1 MTSAFWRLAASVNL
15 IILAAALVGCESE
28 AKPITAESSKLRPAG
43 AEDSP
48 AAGTDAEPPIATT
61 GVPAGDLTRSPS
73 ASEPSAQSSTTRAPS
88 SATSGSSA
96 AGEGGITVPGGNI
109 LELSAYIDRLAKL
122 EPQGATQRE
131 QLADLVRI
139 QQARLEACKRLLDL
153 KPKGAMKENAVQ
165 AMFEIYTMFGQIGV
179 PGAREDMQ
187 KFATS
192 LTADSDPEMAKLGRY
207 ILFNAAVARAAGN
220 PNGDGKEISA
230 QVRDL
235 LDAEKGTVG
244 IDTLQIASQ
253 GADLLL
259 QADLKDEAVGTFEAI
274 AAAAEASSN
283 KDAVAAAGK
292 FRDRARFVES
302 DMIRLM
308 QNLMAGEPDA
318 EAKMLASV
326 EKLLTQVKPSR
337 ETYAGLNQVAQILEM
352 TGYPAAALK
361 CHELV
366 AASFKD
372 TEDKELADAV
382 TNSLAG
388 ARKRLDIMGKP
399 FMVEGQTLDGKPF
412 DWSAYAGKVVLVD
425 FWATWCG
432 PCLEELPN
440 IQRNYEDFHDQGFE
454 VVGVN
459 LDTDVEKV
467 KQFFDIQALPW
478 QTVTSQVVLSGTA
491 GEDWSKLP
499 MADKYGVEAIPFIVI
514 VGKDGN
520 VDSLHVRGPKLRA
533 KLTQLLGDPAGEKPA
548 SATPATEKPA
558 GETPVEKPPAEVPA
572 SDPPATKAAPEP
584 EESSFIN
591 PALRLLPL
599 AALLAVADEEPAK
612 EETPAAEDP
621 AINPYA
627 AKPGLNTEQLI
638 AYIQKMLDKPK
649 TIQGR
654 PGFTEAVCDACDRVI
669 AADPPAK
676 ETEFLVA
683 AESKFEVLH
692 KKACSGDAEADKRL
706 MEFVATM
713 KADSRPRIARQVE
726 FFERERRVLDGASS
740 PPEKIAELLK
750 ELEEYYA
757 KEKLEAKH
765 LRMASSTVA
774 LINKLEDGDARE
786 KHFAAFGG
794 AFAKSSDKELA
805 RYGKKLARTP
815 GISESELVGKPLEL
829 AGTTAG
835 GEDFSWQSYRGKVVL
850 VDFWATW
857 CGPCLREMPHVKTL
871 REELGDKGFEVVGV
885 SVDQDEEALA
895 TFLQENDLPWT
906 TLAGQDAQQLAEKY
920 GVRGI
925 PTMMLVDKEG
935 KVVAVSHN
943 VASLAPLAEK
953 LLGK

>member
-1 MTSAFWRLAASVNL
+1 MTNAFWRPAACVNL
-15 IILAAALVGCESE
+15 MLLAAALAGCESD
-28 AKPITAESSKLRPAG
+28 AKPITAETSKFRPAG

-48 AAGTDAEPPIATT
+48 TTGIGDEPPIAST
-61 GVPAGDLTRSPS
+61 GAADLDLRRSSP
-73 ASEPSAQSSTTRAPS
+73 ASEPSSAQGSTARAPS
-88 SATSGSSA
+88 SAPSRAPA
-96 AGEGGITVPGGNI
+96 AGEGEITVPGQNI
-109 LELSAYIDRLAKL
+109 LELTAYIDRLAQL
-122 EPQGATQRE
+122 EPKGATREE

-139 QQARLEACKRLLDL
+139 QQARLEACKRILDL
-153 KPKGAMKENAVQ
+153 KPKGATKENAVQ
-165 AMFEIYTMFGQIGV
+165 AMFEIYTVFGQLGV
-179 PGAREDMQ
+179 PGAREEMQ
-187 KFATS
+187 KFATT
-192 LTADSDPEMAKLGRY
+192 LTADPDPEMAKLGRY

-253 GADLLL
+253 AADLLI
-259 QADLKDEAVGTFEAI
+259 QAELNDEAVGAFEAI

-302 DMIRLM
+302 DMYRLL

-318 EAKMLASV
+318 EAKLLASV

-337 ETYAGLNQVAQILEM
+337 ETYSGLHQIAQILEV
-352 TGYPAAALK
+352 TGNTAAALE

-372 TEDKELADAV
+372 VEDKELADAV
-382 TNSLAG
+382 TRGVAG
-388 ARKRLDIMGKP
+388 ARKRLDIVGKP
-399 FMVEGQTLDGKPF
+399 FVVEGLTLDGKPF
-412 DWSAYAGKVVLVD
+412 DWSAYAGKVVLID

-440 IQRNYEDFHDQGFE
+440 IQRNYEDFHDLGFE

-459 LDTDVEKV
+459 LDTEIEKV

-499 MADKYGVEAIPFIVI
+499 MAEKYGVEAIPFIVI

-520 VDSLHVRGPKLRA
+520 VDSLHVRGAKLRA
-533 KLTQLLGDPAGEKPA
+533 KLTQLLGDPAGDKPAGEKPA
-548 SATPATEKPA
+548 SEAPA
-558 GETPVEKPPAEVPA
+558 EKPPAEVPA
-572 SDPPATKAAPEP
+572 SDPPATQAAPRP
-584 EESSFIN
+584 EETSIG

-599 AALLAVADEEPAK
+599 AALLVVVDEEPAK
-612 EETPAAEDP
+612 EEKPAAEDP

-654 PGFTEAVCDACDRVI
+654 PGFTEAVSDACDRVI
-669 AADPPAK
+669 SADPPAK

-683 AESKFEVLH
+683 AESKFEALH
-692 KKACSGDAEADKRL
+692 KKACGGDAEADKRL
-706 MEFVATM
+706 MEFVAAM

-726 FFERERRVLDGASS
+726 FFERERRVLDAANG

-750 ELEEYYA
+750 ELDEYYA

-774 LINKLEDGDARE
+774 LINKLEDGDVRE

-794 AFAKSSDKELA
+794 AFAKSSDRELA
-805 RYGKKLARTP
+805 RYGKKLAKTP
-815 GISESELVGKPLEL
+815 GISESDLVGKPLEL
-829 AGTTAG
+829 AGTTAD
-835 GEDFSWQSYRGKVVL
+835 GEDFSWESYRGKVVL

-857 CGPCLREMPHVKTL
+857 CGPCLREMPHVKAL

-885 SVDQDEEALA
+885 SVDQDQEALA
-895 TFLQENDLPWT
+895 AFLKENDLPWT
-906 TLAGQDAQQLAEKY
+906 TLAGDGTQELAEKY

-935 KVVAVSHN
+935 KVAAVSHN

-953 LLGK
+953 LVGK